1 MGTENDNCVALI
13 RLTRDR
19 VRAMGLQFAYP
30 ASLPHMDNGA
40 ATALILG
47 CCDKVY
53 TGMLQL
59 PAPPSTKPSP
69 FQSNLVACV
78 FDVPEDLTTPAHM
91 CWDSFTSR
99 VNNCSE
105 AVDFDNRSVIVV
117 GLKPHLQ
124 SGASVHSAAPQA
136 GQTITGAA
144 RLLMISPTALVR
156 FANVQVDPETVAQT
170 LMHDFINKYLLGENS
185 DSHV

>member
-30 ASLPHMDNGA
+30 ASLPHMDKGA

-59 PAPPSTKPSP
+59 PAPPSTKPTP

-78 FDVPEDLTTPAHM
+78 FDVPEDLTTPAHL
-91 CWDSFTSR
+91 C
-99 VNNCSE
+99 
-105 AVDFDNRSVIVV
+105 DFPYDRVV
-117 GLKPHLQ
+117 GAYHHHKV
-124 SGASVHSAAPQA
+124 SV
-136 GQTITGAA
+136 GD
-144 RLLMISPTALVR
+144 R
-156 FANVQVDPETVAQT
+156 VAQACI
-170 LMHDFINKYLLGENS
+170 LPIERAEFE
-185 DSHV
+185 VVPFA